1 MASIVHSKN
10 WIFQYPKCDT
20 SNILCSNNSIPNSI
34 LWWILKELSFHWVN
48 RVQIQSFFLVLIF
61 SHLDWIWRFRIQ
73 SKYGKI
79 RTRKNSIFG
88 HFSHSVSKSPSN
100 LAFKSEYTILNVF
113 SCNRFVLLLRVL
125 EWNIQI
131 SVQWLNCDSMKVF
144 KSIFCLSRLMWLVI
158 QWKELRFLLT
168 ILQNLLIFS

>member
-1 MASIVHSKN
+1 M
-10 WIFQYPKCDT
+10 
-20 SNILCSNNSIPNSI
+20 
-34 LWWILKELSFHWVN
+34 E
-48 RVQIQSFFLVLIF
+48 
-61 SHLDWIWRFRIQ
+61 
-73 SKYGKI
+73 SKYRDFFWSLFSRIWTEYGDSVFSPNTGKYGQEK
-79 RTRKNSIFG
+79 TPYLDTF
-88 HFSHSVSKSPSN
+88 HAVFSKSSSN